1 MMLPLFLA
9 GAFTGV
15 RLWDKLV
22 GYYLNYIDYDVS
34 HDFKINFESRYK
46 LYEEEQ
52 KNTES
57 DFSIKQLKSSAI
69 NLTKQGK
76 NSNDASVISQ
86 IRNLEN
92 IIYVDPEELKKCRS
106 TLELQVL
113 IDSAVPKKEA
123 ATPNK
128 KISEMH
134 KEISKYKLH
143 VENQKIFESEKE
155 RLLGLPFQL
164 IRHQQYPVPMIG
176 TWQYDLFEE
185 IFGHPFSYGIDEV
198 EIEEKIHKF
207 NYEKFLHPSL
217 IKKFNDGKFII
228 INPYFI
234 NLYLILFL
242 TIH

>member
-1 MMLPLFLA
+1 MMIPLFLA

-34 HDFKINFESRYK
+34 HDFKINFESRYR

-52 KNTES
+52 KNSDS

-69 NLTKQGK
+69 NLTSQGK
-76 NSNDASVISQ
+76 NSNEASVLSQ

-92 IIYVDPEELKKCRS
+92 IVYVNPEDLKKCRN

-113 IDSAVPKKEA
+113 IDSAIPDKKAE
-123 ATPNK
+123 TPNQKVGRMQKEISQFKLLVENK
-128 KISEMH
+128 KI
-134 KEISKYKLH
+134 
-143 VENQKIFESEKE
+143 FETEKE
-155 RLLGLPFQL
+155 KLLGLPFQML
-164 IRHQQYPVPMIG
+164 RHQQYPVPMIG

-185 IFGHPFSYGIDEV
+185 IFGHPFSYGTDEV
-198 EIEEKIHKF
+198 EVEEKIHKF

-217 IKKFNDGKFII
+217 IKKFNDGKLDL
-228 INPYFI
+228 N
-234 NLYLILFL
+234 
-242 TIH
+242 